1 MTKQTIQFA
10 PRLASGSSRVRVY
23 AAWPEDIKE
32 GLRAIARLERK
43 SMNWVIEQVI
53 IRYFRLERP
62 DYVKTKRDVRLRNA
76 KVLLMV
82 RKRA

>member
-1 MTKQTIQFA
+1 MKQPIQFA
-10 PRLASGSSRVRVY
+10 PRLLSGYTRVRVY

-32 GLRAIARLERK
+32 GLRAIARMERK

-53 IRYFRLERP
+53 IRYFRLQKPE
-62 DYVKTKRDVRLRNA
+62 YVKTKRDVRLRNA
-76 KVLLMV
+76 KVLLM

>member
-1 MTKQTIQFA
+1 MKRQPIQFA
-10 PRLASGSSRVRVY
+10 PRLLSGYARVRVY

-32 GLRAIARLERK
+32 GLRAIARMERK

-53 IRYFRLERP
+53 IRYFRLQKPE
-62 DYVKTKRDVRLRNA
+62 YVKSERDRRLKNA
-76 KVLLMV
+76 KILLM